1 LNSTT
6 TAGAAERSTSRIE
19 RHALIDRLFH
29 WITAVTV
36 LVLLATAFLPTFG
49 VQFAWVT
56 PHWIAGLVL
65 IAAILFHV
73 VRAPLAQSLRSMWIG
88 ANDLRDLVAI
98 ARFNLRLTA
107 EPPPKPGK
115 YSLAQK
121 LIHHLF
127 AVVLLTAAVTGGL
140 MMVRMDTPWWQRN
153 PYWLA
158 PSTWGVIYVLHGL
171 AALLLVTMIIAHVYF
186 ALRPEKLLFT
196 RSMIRG
202 WITREE
208 YERHHDPERWRVSE

>member
-1 LNSTT
+1 MNPTT
-6 TAGAAERSTSRIE
+6 TAAAQHESARIT
-19 RHALIDRLFH
+19 RHARVDRIFH
-29 WITAVTV
+29 WFTAATV
-36 LVLLATAFLPTFG
+36 LVLLATSFLPILG

-65 IAAILFHV
+65 IAAIVFHILRALFGQ
-73 VRAPLAQSLRSMWIG
+73 RLRSMWIG
-88 ANDLRDLVAI
+88 LDDLRDLVSA
-98 ARFNLRLTA
+98 ARFNMRLSVQ
-107 EPPPKPGK
+107 PPRKPGK

-127 AVVLLTAAVTGGL
+127 ALVLLTAGVTGGL
-140 MMVRMDTPWWQRN
+140 MMVRTDTPWWQRN

-158 PSTWGVIYVLHGL
+158 DSTWGVVYVLHGL
-171 AALLLVTMIIAHVYF
+171 AALLLIPMIIAHVYF

-202 WITREE
+202 WITRGE
-208 YERHHDPERWRVSE
+208 YERHHDPKRWRVE

>member
-1 LNSTT
+1 LNSTP
-6 TAGAAERSTSRIE
+6 TAPAAERTSSRVE

-29 WITAVTV
+29 WVTAATV
-36 LVLLATAFLPTFG
+36 LVLLGTAFLPILG
-49 VQFAWVT
+49 AQFAWVT

-65 IAAILFHV
+65 IAALLFHI

-88 ANDLRDLVAI
+88 AAD
-98 ARFNLRLTA
+98 ARELASIVRWNLRLAA
-107 EPPPKPGK
+107 EPPRKPGK

-127 AVVLLTAAVTGGL
+127 AIVVLTAAVTGGL

-158 PSTWGVIYVLHGL
+158 DSTWGAIYVLHGL

-202 WITREE
+202 WITRDE
-208 YERHHDPERWRVSE
+208 YERHHDPERWKVSE

>member
-1 LNSTT
+1 MSSTT
-6 TAGAAERSTSRIE
+6 TAGAAERVPPRVE
-19 RHALIDRLFH
+19 RHALIDRIFH
-29 WITAVTV
+29 WVTAATV
-36 LVLLATAFLPTFG
+36 LTLLATAFLPILGIQFG
-49 VQFAWVT
+49 WVT
-56 PHWIAGLVL
+56 PHWIAGFVL

-73 VRAPLAQSLRSMWIG
+73 IRAPLMQSLRSMWIG
-88 ANDLRDLVAI
+88 AADVRDLLSI
-98 ARFNLRLTA
+98 ARWNLRLTGT
-107 EPPPKPGK
+107 PPRKPGK

-153 PYWLA
+153 PYWLTN
-158 PSTWGVIYVLHGL
+158 STWGIVYVLHGL
-171 AALLLVTMIIAHVYF
+171 AALILVTMIIAHIYF
-186 ALRPEKLLFT
+186 ALRPEKLLFM

-208 YERHHDPERWRVSE
+208 YERHHDPDRWRLGE

>member
-1 LNSTT
+1 MNSTT
-6 TAGAAERSTSRIE
+6 TAGAAERASSRIE

-29 WITAVTV
+29 WVTAVTV
-36 LVLLATAFLPTFG
+36 LVLLATAFLPVLG

-73 VRAPLAQSLRSMWIG
+73 VRAPLAQSLRAMWIG
-88 ANDLRDLVAI
+88 ADDLRDLAAI
-98 ARFNLRLTA
+98 ARFNLRLA
-107 EPPPKPGK
+107 SAPPPKPGK

-121 LIHHLF
+121 LIHLLF
-127 AVVLLTAAVTGGL
+127 AVVLLTAAVTGAL

-158 PSTWGVIYVLHGL
+158 DSTWGIVYVLHGL

-208 YERHHDPERWRVSE
+208 YERHHDPERWRVRE